1 MMKTLSVTLGQYSD
15 AGVKAINQDFYGA
28 FIPKEPLL
36 NSKGIAVAIADGISS
51 SDVSQI
57 ASQVSVSSFLD
68 DYYCTS
74 DAWSVKNSVHKVLSA
89 TNSWLFSQTRNGP
102 HRFNKEKGYICT
114 FSGLV
119 IKSHTAHIF
128 HCGDTRIY
136 HFSAS
141 GFECLTQDHRRILS
155 DETSYLTRA
164 LGIHNT
170 VDIDYV
176 NTAVEEGDYFLLCS
190 DGIHEFVSDERLS
203 QHLQGLD
210 SNSDNDTLDA
220 LAENIAHEALHA
232 GSLDN
237 ISLQIVSI
245 AQLPEMSVSE
255 ISQAINQLA
264 LPPKI
269 EPRMDFDGYK
279 IIRSIY
285 ISSRSHVY
293 LAKDKMSGEHVALKF
308 PSAELKNDTDYLESL
323 LREDWI
329 AKRIDNPN
337 VLKAKPPVRKQNFLY
352 TVSEYIEGQNLMQWM
367 IDNPKPSLE
376 QVRHIVDQIA
386 KGLQAFHRREM
397 IHQDLRPH
405 NIMIDAVGTVKIID
419 FGSTKVAGISD
430 IHPNNEGIVGTL
442 QYSSPEY
449 FVNDAITLRV
459 DIFSLGVVAYQMLSG
474 QFPYGIKV
482 SKARSRLE
490 QKKLSYIP
498 ISEHGVDL
506 PYWVE
511 ETLRKAV
518 SVNPLKRYHEVSE
531 FMFDLRT
538 PNKSFKPQNRQPLI
552 ESNPLAFWKGLS
564 LILFLVIILQAVL
577 AQ

>member
-1 MMKTLSVTLGQYSD
+1 
-15 AGVKAINQDFYGA
+15 
-28 FIPKEPLL
+28 
-36 NSKGIAVAIADGISS
+36 
-51 SDVSQI
+51 
-57 ASQVSVSSFLD
+57 
-68 DYYCTS
+68 
-74 DAWSVKNSVHKVLSA
+74 
-89 TNSWLFSQTRNGP
+89 
-102 HRFNKEKGYICT
+102 
-114 FSGLV
+114 
-119 IKSHTAHIF
+119 
-128 HCGDTRIY
+128 
-136 HFSAS
+136 
-141 GFECLTQDHRRILS
+141 
-155 DETSYLTRA
+155 
-164 LGIHNT
+164 
-170 VDIDYV
+170 
-176 NTAVEEGDYFLLCS
+176 
-190 DGIHEFVSDERLS
+190 
-203 QHLQGLD
+203 
-210 SNSDNDTLDA
+210 
-220 LAENIAHEALHA
+220 
-232 GSLDN
+232 
-237 ISLQIVSI
+237 
-245 AQLPEMSVSE
+245 
-255 ISQAINQLA
+255 
-264 LPPKI
+264 
-269 EPRMDFDGYK
+269 
-279 IIRSIY
+279 
-285 ISSRSHVY
+285 
-293 LAKDKMSGEHVALKF
+293 MSGEHVALKF

-397 IHQDLRPH
+397 IHQDLRPQ

-474 QFPYGIKV
+474 QFPYGLKV
-482 SKARSRLE
+482 SKARSRPE

-498 ISEHGVDL
+498 ISEYGVDL

-518 SVNPLKRYHEVSE
+518 CVNPLKRYHEASE
-531 FMFDLRT
+531 FIFDLRT
-538 PNKSFKPQNRQPLI
+538 PNKSFKPQDRQPLI
-552 ESNPLAFWKGLS
+552 ERNPLAFWRGLS
-564 LILFLVIILQAVL
+564 LMLFLVIILQAVL